1 MADDDKDALGQ
12 TPLSGGATPGAGRAN
27 VNWDDSRMETA
38 FANVVNIQGTR
49 EQVEMFFGTHSS
61 WSAQGDGS
69 IKVELTNRMI
79 LTPYAAK
86 RLNTILTRV
95 MREYEARH
103 GILSVE
109 DAG

>member
-1 MADDDKDALGQ
+1 MAKDEDNPKTEAQ
-12 TPLSGGATPGAGRAN
+12 TAA

-49 EQVEMFFGTHSS
+49 EQVELFFGTHRS
-61 WSAQGDGS
+61 WNAGKTSGDV
-69 IKVELTNRMI
+69 KVDLTNRMI

-103 GILSVE
+103 GVLVMDE
-109 DAG
+109 DN